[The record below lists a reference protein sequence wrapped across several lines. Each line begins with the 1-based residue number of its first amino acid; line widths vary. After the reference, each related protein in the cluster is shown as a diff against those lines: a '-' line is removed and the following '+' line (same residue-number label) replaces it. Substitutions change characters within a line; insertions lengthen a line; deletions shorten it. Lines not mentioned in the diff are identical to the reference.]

1 MISQGKKASPKFVRK
16 SKEEKEAEKLRLEKA
31 KENIIENL
39 FDGKKIVFTGD
50 TKKDRIELQ
59 ELAIMYGGAVTQ
71 SISGKTYMV
80 VVGENPG
87 VSKISK
93 AKELGIKIIS
103 EDEFLNNVNLES
115 VQMKLF

>member
-1 MISQGKKASPKFVRK
+1 MKDALNSM
-16 SKEEKEAEKLRLEKA
+16 ELYENAEMAMYMA

-39 FDGKKIVFTGD
+39 FEGKKIVFTGD

-59 ELAIMYGGAVTQ
+59 ELAIMYGAGVTQ

-80 VVGENPG
+80 VVGDNPG

-103 EDEFLNNVNLES
+103 EDEFLNTVNLES